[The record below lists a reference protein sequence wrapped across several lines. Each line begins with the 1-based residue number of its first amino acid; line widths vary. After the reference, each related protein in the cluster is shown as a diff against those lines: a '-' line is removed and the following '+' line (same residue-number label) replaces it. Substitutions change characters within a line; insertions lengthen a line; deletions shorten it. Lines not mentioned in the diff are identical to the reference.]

1 MAKRAQKKNLLPPP
15 RAIDYHQAAQLSAL
29 RALSLCFSGRSSS
42 YFRLFSETF
51 LEYVL
56 QVFEAD
62 GAYLEFSS
70 PSSREKVRLAIGCFE
85 GREGWLKRLASG
97 AKGAGRID
105 HLPALSGVKPLR
117 KIGLNPKTS
126 SLLSK
131 PIRLENQ
138 PLGVLALGKLNTPSF
153 FRQSDLEELEFFTH
167 YFALASKKAS
177 AKKTREEAIKDF
189 SENLEDGV
197 YVIDRDVRAV
207 VVNPK
212 GKRLLG
218 VYAVEDA
225 IRGFYDDPVLL
236 DIRGANGA
244 RLSPRQLPLARVFR
258 GETFSAVEY
267 LIRRPGEK
275 GDVYL
280 SLSGGFL
287 QNKKGNV
294 AEGILLAREITESK
308 REERRLQS
316 DLDVQKEKEKTR
328 KAFLGHVSH
337 ELKTP
342 LNVIVGYTSL
352 LLAGNYGEF
361 PERAREAL
369 ARTNE
374 NAAILARMITD
385 LLTLSQMEAMKSIV
399 SICEVD
405 IGVILKEVIKDAR
418 SLSKRRPVKL
428 LLKIDPAL
436 PSIKSDP
443 AKLREVFLNLFSNAV
458 KYTPKGSIRIVAG
471 DLPAERRVRVDV
483 IDTGVGIREKDLFRL
498 FEEFHRVDDPATRTI
513 PGTGLGLSIVKMMVE
528 LLQGSVEVESVY
540 GKGSTFTVFL
550 PYTLRTGD
558 FPTA

>member
-1 MAKRAQKKNLLPPP
+1 MAKRAPKKKELPPP
-15 RAIDYHQAAQLSAL
+15 RAVDYRQAAQLSAL
-29 RALSLCFSGRSSS
+29 RALSLCFSGRPCS

-70 PSSREKVRLAIGCFE
+70 PSSKEKIRLAIGCFE
-85 GREGWLKRLASG
+85 GREGWLKQLASG

-105 HLPALSGVKPLR
+105 HLPALSGAIPLR
-117 KIGLNPKTS
+117 KTGLNPKTS

-131 PIRLENQ
+131 PIRSENQ
-138 PLGVLALGKLNTPSF
+138 PLGVLALGKLNTPLF
-153 FRQSDLEELEFFTH
+153 FRQSDLEEIELFTH

-177 AKKTREEAIKDF
+177 AKKTREEAIRAF

-197 YVIDRDVRAV
+197 YVVDRDGRAV

-218 VYAVEDA
+218 VHAAEDA

-236 DIRGANGA
+236 DIREANGA
-244 RLSPRQLPLARVFR
+244 RLSPRQLPLARLFR

-267 LIRRPGEK
+267 LICRPGEK
-275 GDVYL
+275 SDVHL
-280 SLSGGFL
+280 SLSGGFI
-287 QNKKGNV
+287 QNEKGKV
-294 AEGILLAREITESK
+294 AEGILLARDITESK

-328 KAFLGHVSH
+328 KVFLSHVSH

-342 LNVIVGYTSL
+342 LNVIAGYTSL
-352 LLAGNYGEF
+352 LLAGNYGEL

-369 ARTNE
+369 SRTNA
-374 NAAILARMITD
+374 NAAILAGMITD

-399 SICEVD
+399 SIEEVD
-405 IGVILKEVIKDAR
+405 IGALLDEVVKDAR
-418 SLSKRRPVKL
+418 TLSESKSVKL

-436 PSIKSDP
+436 PLIKSDRS
-443 AKLREVFLNLFSNAV
+443 KVKEIFLNLFSNAV
-458 KYTPKGSIRIVAG
+458 KYTRKGSIRIVAG
-471 DLPAERRVRVDV
+471 ALPAERRVRIDV

-498 FEEFHRVDDPATRTI
+498 FEEFQRMDDPATRTI
-513 PGTGLGLSIVKMMVE
+513 SGTGLGLSIVKMTVE

-550 PYTLRTGD
+550 PYALRTGD
-558 FPTA
+558 FPMA